1 MKFRNKPF
9 LLLLALLMTLTLLV
23 TGCGGGT
30 PAEPSEPAVPAD
42 PADPS
47 ETPAE
52 VTPEGGSVTI
62 GTKNFTESILLA
74 HLFRVLIE
82 ENTNM
87 EVTVTELGGTIIAF
101 EALQNNNIQ
110 LYPEYTGTGYITLL
124 EESDILPA
132 DETYEIV
139 QQAFQERWGLT
150 WMAPLGFNNT
160 YTLALRQHMIDE
172 LELVTFSDLLA
183 HDQDL
188 TFGATMEFVE
198 RQDGLPGLSALYGF
212 EFGNVLD
219 LDPGLMYTAVRSED
233 VDVISAFATDGR
245 IPAYE
250 LGILEDDLN
259 FFPPYYAA
267 PLVRM
272 DVLEQYPQLEILNEL
287 ENLIDDETMAQLNF
301 QVDEM
306 GMTED
311 AVAREFLTSLGL
323 I

>member
-1 MKFRNKPF
+1 MKQPRKSLLFF
-9 LLLLALLMTLTLLV
+9 MVLLLTLSLALA
-23 TGCGGGT
+23 GCGT
-30 PAEPSEPAVPAD
+30 DAPAEPSV
-42 PADPS
+42 
-47 ETPAE
+47 
-52 VTPEGGSVTI
+52 EGEDQGGTITI

-74 HLFRVLIE
+74 HIFRVLIE

-87 EVTVTELGGTIIAF
+87 SVDITELGGTIIAF

-110 LYPEYTGTGYITLL
+110 MYPEYTGTGYITLL
-124 EESDILPA
+124 EETEILPA
-132 DETYEIV
+132 EETYEIV
-139 QQAFQERWGLT
+139 QREFQERWGIT
-150 WMAPLGFNNT
+150 WMEPLGFNNT
-160 YTLALRQHMIDE
+160 YTLALRQNMINE
-172 LELVTFSDLLA
+172 LGLETFSDLLD
-183 HDQDL
+183 HDQNL

-198 RQDGLPGLSALYGF
+198 RQDGLPGLADLYGF
-212 EFGNVLD
+212 EFGDVMG

-259 FFPPYYAA
+259 FFPPYFAA

-287 ENLIDDETMAQLNF
+287 HNMIDDDLMAQLNY
-301 QVDEM
+301 QVDEL

-311 AVAREFLTSLGL
+311 EVAREFLSSIDL

>member
-1 MKFRNKPF
+1 MKQPRKSLLLF
-9 LLLLALLMTLTLLV
+9 LSLLLAFSLALA
-23 TGCGGGT
+23 GCST
-30 PAEPSEPAVPAD
+30 EAPAEPAEEPSVENGA
-42 PADPS
+42 
-47 ETPAE
+47 
-52 VTPEGGSVTI
+52 EGGTISI

-74 HLFRVLIE
+74 HIFRVLIE

-87 EVTVTELGGTIIAF
+87 TVDITELGGTIIAF
-101 EALQNNNIQ
+101 EALQNDNIQ
-110 LYPEYTGTGYITLL
+110 MYPEYTGTGYITLL
-124 EESDILPA
+124 EKTEILPA
-132 DETYEIV
+132 EETYEIV
-139 QQAFQERWGLT
+139 QQEFQKQWDIT
-150 WMAPLGFNNT
+150 WMEPLGFNNT
-160 YTLALRQHMIDE
+160 YTLALRQSMIDE
-172 LELVTFSDLLA
+172 LGLETFSDLLE

-198 RQDGLPGLSALYGF
+198 RQDGLPGLSELYGF
-212 EFGNVLD
+212 DFGNVMG

-259 FFPPYYAA
+259 FFPPYFAA

-272 DVLEQYPQLEILNEL
+272 DTLEKYPQLEILNEL
-287 ENLIDDETMAQLNF
+287 HNMIGDELMAELNY

-311 AVAREFLTSLGL
+311 EVAREFLSSIDL

>member
-1 MKFRNKPF
+1 MKQPRKS
-9 LLLLALLMTLTLLV
+9 LLLFMVLLITLSLALA
-23 TGCGGGT
+23 GCGT
-30 PAEPSEPAVPAD
+30 DAPAEPAV
-42 PADPS
+42 
-47 ETPAE
+47 
-52 VTPEGGSVTI
+52 EGEAQGGTITI

-74 HLFRVLIE
+74 HIFRVLIE

-87 EVTVTELGGTIIAF
+87 SVNITELGGTIIAF

-110 LYPEYTGTGYITLL
+110 MYPEYTGTGYITLL
-124 EESDILPA
+124 EETEILPA
-132 DETYEIV
+132 EETYDIV
-139 QQAFQERWGLT
+139 QREFQERWGIT
-150 WMAPLGFNNT
+150 WMQPLGFNNT
-160 YTLALRQHMIDE
+160 YTLALRQNMIDQLG
-172 LELVTFSDLLA
+172 LETFSDLLD

-198 RQDGLPGLSALYGF
+198 RQDGLPGLAALYGF
-212 EFGNVLD
+212 EFGNVMD

-259 FFPPYYAA
+259 FFPPYFAA

-272 DVLEQYPQLEILNEL
+272 DILEQYPQLEILNEL
-287 ENLIDDETMAQLNF
+287 HNMIDDELMAQLNY
-301 QVDEM
+301 QVDEL

-311 AVAREFLTSLGL
+311 EVAREFLSSIGL